1 MCPTQAGFVPRY
13 GRRGLGQLAVS
24 GEEGAV
30 AIKNSKLDFLGCLS
44 FVWRL
49 SERLGLESGGGEVFF
64 GLHRGKL
71 AAPTKQRTMAGA
83 LLCYVL
89 GSLTAL
95 GGQDLDQYTGVQSV
109 WPRDSLL
116 VRTVKTL

>member
-49 SERLGLESGGGEVFF
+49 SERLGLGGGRCF
-64 GLHRGKL
+64 LDC
-71 AAPTKQRTMAGA
+71 TGA
-83 LLCYVL
+83 SWRLQPNNGQWQVPCYA
-89 GSLTAL
+89 TC
-95 GGQDLDQYTGVQSV
+95 
-109 WPRDSLL
+109 
-116 VRTVKTL
+116 

>member
-49 SERLGLESGGGEVFF
+49 SERLGLGGEGVFWIAQ
-64 GLHRGKL
+64 G
-71 AAPTKQRTMAGA
+71 QAG
-83 LLCYVL
+83 
-89 GSLTAL
+89 GSNQTTDNGRCPVMLRA
-95 GGQDLDQYTGVQSV
+95 
-109 WPRDSLL
+109 R
-116 VRTVKTL
+116 